1 LAENGFS
8 ERAQLVEG
16 DFNTDELPIG
26 FDLVLLSAIIHMLN
40 REGNQS
46 LYRKAFQSLNPG
58 GTIIIRDHIMDKSRT
73 SPRGGAIFA
82 VNMLVATESGS
93 TYTFDEV
100 KEDLQSVGFKD
111 VQLIRDGENMDQLV
125 TATK

>member
-1 LAENGFS
+1 
-8 ERAQLVEG
+8 
-16 DFNTDELPIG
+16 
-26 FDLVLLSAIIHMLN
+26 M
-40 REGNQS
+40 
-46 LYRKAFQSLNPG
+46 
-58 GTIIIRDHIMDKSRT
+58 
-73 SPRGGAIFA
+73 
-82 VNMLVATESGS
+82 NMLVATESGS